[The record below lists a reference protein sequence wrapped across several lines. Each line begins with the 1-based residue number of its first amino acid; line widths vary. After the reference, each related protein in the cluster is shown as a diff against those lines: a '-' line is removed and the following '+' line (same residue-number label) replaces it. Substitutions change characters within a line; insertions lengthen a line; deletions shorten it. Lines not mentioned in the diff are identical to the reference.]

1 MKFRYLPRHKEAN
14 GWATILPERVPTS
27 HLQEMVQGDWVVV
40 GAGYAGLAFAHA
52 LAEHQPQARIVL
64 LEAGVVGDNAAGRN
78 SGFAIDLP
86 HNIGSGTAEL
96 AKASYYRQLLKGGL
110 AQLAHWVS
118 RYRIDCDW
126 QQSGKYHCAVKAGSA
141 GLLKQYAHEL
151 DLLDEGYEYLEGA
164 ALSAR
169 RGTGF
174 YHSAIYTPNTV
185 LLNPAALVQGL
196 ADKLPG
202 NVTLYER
209 SPALRVNSAGGVRI
223 TTPHGEVVAGKAMF
237 AVNGGA
243 CQLTPFAGKLASLV
257 THATLTEPL
266 TPRQRA
272 RLGDIAPWGLT
283 PVNAIVGATFRYT
296 RDHRIL
302 IRQHVAHAPTLQ
314 SRAGTNEAMVRR
326 HRQLLLSRFP
336 ALGELA
342 FAHSWSGL
350 ISVSRN
356 GAPLWG
362 QFGPDLYAALGC
374 NGAGI
379 SKQTMAGKVLADL
392 VCGVESPWGE
402 QMRALGMASYL
413 PPRPLLDLGVQGY
426 LWKERL
432 LGAGEY

>member
-14 GWATILPERVPTS
+14 GWAAILPERVPTP
-27 HLQEMVQGDWVVV
+27 HLQEVVQGDWVVV

-52 LAEHQPQARIVL
+52 LAEHQSQARIVL

-96 AKASYYRQLLKGGL
+96 AKASLYRRLLKGGL
-110 AQLAHWVS
+110 AQLAHWVG

-169 RGTGF
+169 LGTGF
-174 YHSAIYTPNTV
+174 YHSDTPNAV
-185 LLNPAALVQGL
+185 LLNPAALVRGL
-196 ADKLPG
+196 ADKLPD

-209 SPALRVNSAGGVRI
+209 SPALRVDSEGGVRI

-243 CQLTPFAGKLASLV
+243 GQLTPFAGKLASLV

-266 TPRQRA
+266 TSKQRA
-272 RLGDIAPWGLT
+272 GLGDIAPWGLT

-302 IRQHVAHAPTLQ
+302 IRQHVAHAPTLH

-326 HRQLLLSRFP
+326 HRQLLRSRFP
-336 ALGELA
+336 ELGEVA

-379 SKQTMAGKVLADL
+379 SKQTMAGKALADL

-402 QMRALGMASYL
+402 QMRALGMANYL
-413 PPRPLLDLGVQGY
+413 PPRPWLDLGVQGY